1 MENRALLL
9 ASALLAS
16 LAILFSGCI
25 THKEGYV
32 NGTSIINGSA
42 LAQNMD
48 RYVIEAGAGMHPTS
62 WTMIG
67 VILVNGGSANRD
79 ETFLGEINTSMLPD
93 GKYTIRLTVT
103 DKNGVT
109 SEDRVY
115 VNIDNIPDAQ
125 IRSCPVWTC
134 GNLHDGSNFANISL
148 SADQYGSNMDCS
160 VDCACEAGSNMSIK
174 TEGDLEYD
182 YDYLIFRSRNLTGMW
197 QGAFSTYNTTERVR
211 FTSDRSQ
218 DGSTG
223 YGGFNISEIF
233 CSKYC
238 FSSGSSDAEYI
249 SRVAL
254 STGIMS
260 SNKSSYASYDSV
272 LTALQRGYTYTLEV
286 DVTTTSP
293 YDEYVK
299 AWVDYNQDYDLNST
313 GEEINMGKVKVNKT
327 HRFTKTFTVPAN
339 AILGRTK
346 MRITDSW
353 ISAPTPCSR
362 AIYGEV
368 EDYVV
373 EIVDS
378 IVSTTSSTSTTI
390 PGQCS
395 MPGDDPPCGEVSMGE
410 VVTHINKWAAGN
422 AQLSEVIALINAW
435 ANGN

>member
-1 MENRALLL
+1 MENKTIPVIIFALL
-9 ASALLAS
+9 S
-16 LAILFSGCI
+16 LGICFSGCI
-25 THKEGYV
+25 SHKEGYV
-32 NGTSIINGSA
+32 NGTVIINGSA
-42 LAQNMD
+42 LTQNMN
-48 RYVIEAGAGMHPTS
+48 RYVIEAGEGMNPTS
-62 WTMIG
+62 WTMLG
-67 VILVNGGSANRD
+67 VILVNGGSANRN

-103 DKNGVT
+103 DSNGV
-109 SEDRVY
+109 SSQDRVY

-125 IRSCPVWTC
+125 TRSCPVWTC
-134 GNLHDGSNFANISL
+134 ANLQDGSNSVNISL

-174 TEGDLEYD
+174 TEGDIEYD

-197 QGAFSTYNTTERVR
+197 QGAFSTYNTTERIR

-260 SNKSSYASYDSV
+260 SNGSSYSSYDSV
-272 LTALQRGYTYTLEV
+272 LTALQRGHTYTLEV

-293 YDEYVK
+293 YGEYVK
-299 AWVDYNQDYDLNST
+299 AWVDYNQDYNLNST
-313 GEEINMGKVKVNKT
+313 GEEISIGYVKVNNT
-327 HRFTKTFTVPAN
+327 YRFSKTFTIPAN

-353 ISAPTPCSR
+353 ISAPAPCSR

-378 IVSTTSSTSTTI
+378 IVSTTISTSTTI
-390 PGQCS
+390 RGQCS
-395 MPGDDPPCGEVSMGE
+395 MHGDDPPCGEVTISE
-410 VVTHINKWAAGN
+410 VIAHINKWSAGT
-422 AQLSEVIALINAW
+422 AGLSEVIDLINAW
-435 ANGN
+435 AQS